1 MVKIGDNIILPE
13 LSGAAGTATPIFRVA
28 DIMAGGMGTCLKI
41 VHSENESAYAVKLIR
56 PELMEND
63 LAWRR
68 FIDELKLCFTLSEST
83 GVVEAICLARLNE
96 IPCLCS
102 PWMQGGTLRSRMR
115 AGDCSPAYVYSAIAR
130 VLHTLD
136 WVEKKHKA
144 VHRDLKPENILHDE
158 KGLAYISDWGL
169 AKLVDRQLRKSTSET
184 MTAGDGA
191 RPGATQAGSFLG
203 TIYYASPEQI
213 LGQHEIDFRSD
224 IYSLGCI
231 MYELES
237 GKPPFTGRTV
247 GEIATHHL
255 RDKAPELGSGFFR
268 RTNLGLEKIIERCLL
283 KDPNERFQNYEELL
297 GEVGRIARKR
307 RIDITEI
314 GPTLRQYRPAIGFG
328 EFNKRV
334 DYRKVNA
341 PCGVVDLVNMQPYIE
356 ECEALIALGQWG
368 KAKDIL
374 APLYAPEI
382 ANPDAKW
389 NMGHIIALNYAT
401 CLVKCRRAEE
411 AVNIFDTLARMND
424 LPAEYYVNYSLAL
437 LHNHDAAAAEKICA
451 AGLEKSPTDMELL
464 GNYVIALQ
472 SQNKLSEALHYLEAR
487 LKGGRN
493 VHSLEEAAAV
503 MVRLAD
509 EYGEHEW
516 DQYAKYLKMA
526 LKYLHEAKQQNPR
539 FLSARYTLAS
549 VLLKLEIYYK
559 AADEF
564 KDVANMAGKGSV
576 HGELAVSQIGR
587 VLLETGSYKEC
598 VDYCLKWMPELND
611 SIMLNRTMA
620 MAIADGWVADENG
633 KRIVVPQSIE
643 FFEKAVNGGNPQV
656 EDYCYLAELY
666 SRMNRHKEAESLL
679 EKAEEKHPR
688 NWLVPYYRGLAKNH
702 AGLNDE
708 AIHYLQQASRLAPMR
723 SDPDWKMG
731 QVYCALGN
739 IEMGD
744 TMKKS
749 SEDKKSTRRNIAED
763 GVPSA

>member
-13 LSGAAGTATPIFRVA
+13 LSGAAGTATPNFRVA

-41 VHSENESAYAVKLIR
+41 VHSENETAYAVKLIR

-115 AGDCSPAYVYSAIAR
+115 AGDCSPAFVYSAIAR

-136 WVEKKHKA
+136 WVEKKHKS

-169 AKLVDRQLRKSTSET
+169 AKLVERQLRKCTNET
-184 MTAGDGA
+184 MTAGNID

-255 RDKAPELGSGFFR
+255 RDKAPGLGAGLFR
-268 RTNLGLEKIIERCLL
+268 RTNLGLERIIERCLL
-283 KDPNERFQNYEELL
+283 KEPNERFQNYEELL
-297 GEVGRIARKR
+297 GEVGRVANKR
-307 RIDITEI
+307 RIDISESS
-314 GPTLRQYRPAIGFG
+314 PKMRQFRPAIGRG
-328 EFNKRV
+328 EFHKTV
-334 DYRKVNA
+334 DIRKDNA
-341 PCGVVDLVNMQPYIE
+341 PCGVVDLVNIMPYIE

-374 APLYAPEI
+374 APLYDPEI

-389 NMGHIIALNYAT
+389 NMGHTIALNYAT
-401 CLVKCRRAEE
+401 CLVKCMRAKE
-411 AVNIFDTLARMND
+411 AVNIFEPLARMND

-437 LHNHDAAAAEKICA
+437 LHNHDSVAAEQICA
-451 AGLEKSPTDMELL
+451 AGLKKSPTDKDLL

-472 SQNKLSEALHYLEAR
+472 SQNKLSDALHYLEAR

-503 MVRLAD
+503 MIRLAD
-509 EYGEHEW
+509 EYGEQDW
-516 DQYAKYLKMA
+516 NQYTDYMKMA
-526 LKYLHEAKQQNPR
+526 LRYLTEAKHQNPR

-549 VLLKLEIYYK
+549 VLLKLELYEN

-564 KDVANMAGKGSV
+564 KEVVNMAGKGNV
-576 HGELAVSQIGR
+576 HGQLAISQIGR
-587 VLLETGSYKEC
+587 LLLETGSYKEC
-598 VDYCLKWMPELND
+598 VDYCIKWMPELND

-620 MAIADGWVADENG
+620 MAIADGWVVDKSG
-633 KRIVVPQSIE
+633 KRIVVPQSIDY
-643 FFEKAVNGGNPQV
+643 FEKAVRRENTQV
-656 EDYCYLAELY
+656 EEYCYLAELY
-666 SRMNRHKEAESLL
+666 ARMNRHKEAEALFV
-679 EKAEEKHPR
+679 EAEAKHPR
-688 NWLVPYYRGLAKNH
+688 NWLVPYYRGLAKYL

-708 AIHYLQQASRLAPMR
+708 AINNMQKASQLAPLR
-723 SDPDWKMG
+723 SEPDWKMG

-739 IEMGD
+739 IEMGE

-749 SEDKKSTRRNIAED
+749 SEDKKSTRKKIAED
-763 GVPSA
+763 GLPSA